1 MQFTWRNSSG
11 KIKCRLDFWLIS
23 KRLLSRVT
31 KTNICAYYD
40 SDHSPV
46 TISIKPEDIQ
56 VKRGPGYWK
65 FNNSLLEDEEFV
77 TQMSF
82 IIKHAAEKHKDIAD
96 KRLYWEMLKME
107 IRMFAI
113 RFAKKKAYTER
124 NIELDLQKLEEM
136 NLRIDATPENSSLV
150 NEARKLK
157 IELDEIAVQRTK
169 GSTIWS
175 RARWYELGEKCN
187 KYFFS
192 LEKRSYEK
200 TQITKLKTPEG
211 ITVEDPKVVLTVMK
225 NFYNQLYTS
234 QNQPSAERFSNFSD
248 YESLPKLGNEKQNL
262 CEGLITAEECL
273 AALKTF
279 QHNKTPGTD
288 GLTAEFYLCFWND
301 ISGPLIGYGM
311 KTHENPVNIFMVY
324 SQDFQRFFMGFSWL
338 NYHQFFMVLSHEKG
352 MKNQFKMP

>member
-1 MQFTWRNSSG
+1 M
-11 KIKCRLDFWLIS
+11 DFWRIS

-31 KTNICAYYD
+31 KTDIRAYYD

-56 VKRGPGYWK
+56 EKRGPGYWK

-77 TQMSF
+77 TEMSF

-96 KRLYWEMLKME
+96 KRLCWEMLKME

-113 RFAKKKAYTER
+113 RFAKKKAYAER
-124 NIELDLQKLEEM
+124 NIELDILQKLEEM

-169 GSTIWS
+169 GSIFRS

-187 KYFFS
+187 KYFFN

-200 TQITKLKTPEG
+200 RHITKLKTPEG
-211 ITVEDPKVVLTVMK
+211 ITAEDPKVIPNCYEKFL
-225 NFYNQLYTS
+225 
-234 QNQPSAERFSNFSD
+234 QP
-248 YESLPKLGNEKQNL
+248 
-262 CEGLITAEECL
+262 
-273 AALKTF
+273 ALHLSK
-279 QHNKTPGTD
+279 P
-288 GLTAEFYLCFWND
+288 A
-301 ISGPLIGYGM
+301 IS
-311 KTHENPVNIFMVY
+311 
-324 SQDFQRFFMGFSWL
+324 
-338 NYHQFFMVLSHEKG
+338 
-352 MKNQFKMP
+352 